1 MLYLIPIIIII
12 LWLINSSN
20 KKRKVRTINGTIKK
34 FSLYPLAI
42 FIIVIFNCLKD
53 PFVYPDNIA
62 YYDGFT
68 YNWDDEETVNFGYL
82 FLNNFVKFIWKNFY
96 LFSAIV
102 AIIIN
107 IAYCKFIKDYS
118 PNIWLSLL
126 LFIFINYYPAF
137 FLLRQYLAM
146 PFVFMAIKYT
156 IDRNHKMF
164 LLSILLAYSFHTTSL
179 VVFPLYYLYSLSYS
193 KKNIILLIVI
203 TGVGCISLVTIGSFL
218 SNYFPMYAHYLEI
231 EAGDAAWSRAIM
243 KIYIFCVFAFVLG
256 KKCFDNNINK
266 IVFISMIM
274 CVIICV
280 GAANIYGVYRLRD
293 YYALADF
300 VGVPIIINEANK
312 CRGIKRFLIIFMVL
326 IYIILLAYSFNSFVL
341 GPNML
346 NDYQLFWEGVPRER
360 ESIDSMI

>member
-1 MLYLIPIIIII
+1 MLNSIPINILI
-12 LWLINSSN
+12 LWLINNFN
-20 KKRKVRTINGTIKK
+20 KSRKVRTIRGKVKK
-34 FSLYPLAI
+34 FNLYPLAI
-42 FIIVIFNCLKD
+42 IIIVIFSCLKD

-62 YYDGFT
+62 YYYGFI
-68 YNWDDEETVNFGYL
+68 YDWEGEETVNFGYL
-82 FLNNFVKFIWKNFY
+82 FLNNFIKIIWKNFY

-156 IDRNHKMF
+156 IDRNHMMF

-193 KKNIILLIVI
+193 KKNIILLTVI
-203 TGVGCISLVTIGSFL
+203 TIFGCAGLVTIGTYL
-218 SNYFPMYAHYLEI
+218 SNYFPMYAHYLDI
-231 EAGDAAWSRAIM
+231 DAGEAAWSRAIM
-243 KIYIFCVFAFVLG
+243 KIYIFCVFVLTLG
-256 KKCFDNNINK
+256 KKCFDDNINK
-266 IVFISMIM
+266 VVLISMIM

-280 GAANIYGVYRLRD
+280 GAASIYGVYRLRD

-300 VGVPIIINEANK
+300 IGVPIIIKEAK
-312 CRGIKRFLIIFMVL
+312 KFRGVKRFVIISMVL
-326 IYIILLAYSFNSFVL
+326 LYIVLLAYSFKSFITSA
-341 GPNML
+341 NML
-346 NDYQLFWEGVPRER
+346 NDYQFFWEGVPRER
-360 ESIDSMI
+360 ESII